1 MHIAIIGGTFNPIH
15 YGHLRAA
22 EEVRELLGLPRVL
35 FMPACLP
42 PHKVEAVITDPT
54 DRLEMVRLATS
65 DNERFEVSDMEIK
78 RGGRSYTID
87 TLDELKKLSPGDF
100 KTTVIVGADS
110 FNEISTWRGYER
122 LFTVTDFAV
131 VPRPGCPGKKI
142 EEALPVELARKF
154 CYDEKLKAYVN
165 ADGCRVSFVDT
176 TLFDIS
182 SSGIRARVKAGRS
195 IKYLVPPR
203 VEEYIIGKGIYK

>member
-22 EEVRELLGLPRVL
+22 EEVSELLGLARVL
-35 FMPACLP
+35 FIPACLP
-42 PHKVEAVITDPT
+42 PHKVEDAITAPT

-65 DNERFEVSDMEIK
+65 DNEHFEVSDMEIK

-87 TLDELKKLSPGDF
+87 TLEELKKLSPGEL

-110 FNEISTWRGYER
+110 FNEISTWREYEK
-122 LFTVTDFAV
+122 LFTVADFAV
-131 VPRPGCPGKKI
+131 VPRPGYPGKNI

-154 CYDEKLKAYVN
+154 CYDKKLKAYVN

-176 TLFDIS
+176 TPFDIS

-203 VEEYIIGKGIYK
+203 VEEYIAGKGIYK